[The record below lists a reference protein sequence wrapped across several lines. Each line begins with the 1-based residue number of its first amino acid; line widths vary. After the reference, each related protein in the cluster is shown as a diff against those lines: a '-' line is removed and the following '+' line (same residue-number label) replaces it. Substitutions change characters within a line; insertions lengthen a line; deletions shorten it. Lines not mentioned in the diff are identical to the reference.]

1 MNASAAPPLP
11 RLLLL
16 EDDPVSAAFLA
27 SALEALPARVDV
39 AGSLA
44 EARRRADGCDL
55 WLFDAH
61 LPDGDGA
68 SLLAELRAC
77 GLRTPA
83 LAHTAETRREPLD
96 ALIAAGFDA
105 VLLKPLSV
113 AALQAG
119 VRRAL
124 GDPDGSTPAG
134 MPPET
139 PIEASLEPPLEPP
152 ARRIDGVGVDAK
164 LPVWDDAVALRALNG
179 SRTHVAAMRG
189 LFVQELPTAVGC
201 VTAGARLGDVA
212 AIRTE
217 LHRLQASCGFV
228 GAARMAAAVDA
239 LRARPGDGEA
249 LARFEAAV
257 QDTLAASPALSDDI
271 ASSV

>member
-39 AGSLA
+39 AASLA

-55 WLFDAH
+55 WLFDAQ

-113 AALQAG
+113 AALQAC

-124 GDPDGSTPAG
+124 GDPDGSAPIG
-134 MPPET
+134 MPREA
-139 PIEASLEPPLEPP
+139 PIEASLEPP
-152 ARRIDGVGVDAK
+152 ARRIAGVGAK

-179 SRTHVAAMRG
+179 SRAHVAAMRG
-189 LFVQELPTAVGC
+189 LFLQELPTAAGC
-201 VTAGARLGDVA
+201 VIAGARLGDVA
-212 AIRTE
+212 AIRAE

-239 LRARPGDGEA
+239 LRARRGDGEA

-257 QDTLAASPALSDDI
+257 QDTLAASPALSDDT

>member
-39 AGSLA
+39 AASLA
-44 EARRRADGCDL
+44 DARRRADGCDL

-68 SLLAELRAC
+68 SLLAELRAR

-83 LAHTAETRREPLD
+83 LAHTAEARREPLD
-96 ALIAAGFDA
+96 ALIAAGFDE

-124 GDPDGSTPAG
+124 GDPGGSTPIG
-134 MPPET
+134 MPR
-139 PIEASLEPPLEPP
+139 EAPGRDIP
-152 ARRIDGVGVDAK
+152 GVGGK
-164 LPVWDDAVALRALNG
+164 RPVWDDAVALRALNG
-179 SRTHVAAMRG
+179 SRAHVGAMRD
-189 LFVQELPTAVGC
+189 LFLQALPADAGV
-201 VTAGARLGDVA
+201 VTEGARLGDVA
-212 AIRTE
+212 AIDAE

-228 GAARMAAAVDA
+228 GAARMAATVAA
-239 LRARPGDGEA
+239 LRARPGDADA

-257 QDTLAASPALSDDI
+257 QDTLASSPALSDD
-271 ASSV
+271 ALSDDAPSPA

>member
-39 AGSLA
+39 AASLA

-83 LAHTAETRREPLD
+83 LAHAAETRREPLD
-96 ALIAAGFDA
+96 ALIAAGFDE

-119 VRRAL
+119 ARRAL
-124 GDPDGSTPAG
+124 GDPDGSTPVG
-134 MPPET
+134 MPLEA
-139 PIEASLEPPLEPP
+139 PIEASLEPPVRGI
-152 ARRIDGVGVDAK
+152 AGVDAK
-164 LPVWDDAVALRALNG
+164 FPVWDDAVALRALNG
-179 SRTHVAAMRG
+179 SRAHVGAMRG
-189 LFVQELPTAVGC
+189 LFLQELPAAAGC
-201 VTAGARLGDVA
+201 VIAGARLGDAA
-212 AIRTE
+212 AIRAG

-228 GAARMAAAVDA
+228 GAARMAAAVAA
-239 LRARPGDGEA
+239 LRARPGDADA
-249 LARFEAAV
+249 LARFDGAV
-257 QDTLAASPALSDDI
+257 QDTLASSPALSDDT
-271 ASSV
+271 ASPV

>member
-124 GDPDGSTPAG
+124 GDPDGSAPIG
-134 MPPET
+134 MPF
-139 PIEASLEPPLEPP
+139 EPP
-152 ARRIDGVGVDAK
+152 ARRIDGVGVGAK

-179 SRTHVAAMRG
+179 SRAHVAAMRG
-189 LFVQELPTAVGC
+189 LFVQELPTAAGC
-201 VTAGARLGDVA
+201 VIAGARLGDVA
-212 AIRTE
+212 AIRAE

-239 LRARPGDGEA
+239 LRARPGDAEA

-257 QDTLAASPALSDDI
+257 QDTLAASLALSDDI

>member
-1 MNASAAPPLP
+1 M
-11 RLLLL
+11 LL

-139 PIEASLEPPLEPP
+139 PIEASLEPPLEAPLEPP
-152 ARRIDGVGVDAK
+152 ARRIAGVGVGAK

-179 SRTHVAAMRG
+179 SRAHVAAMRG
-189 LFVQELPTAVGC
+189 LFLQELPTAAGC
-201 VTAGARLGDVA
+201 VIADARLGDVA
-212 AIRTE
+212 AIRAQ

>member
-39 AGSLA
+39 AASLA

-68 SLLAELRAC
+68 SLLAELRAR

-83 LAHTAETRREPLD
+83 LAHTAEARREPLD
-96 ALIAAGFDA
+96 ALIAAGFDE

-113 AALQAG
+113 AALQAC

-124 GDPDGSTPAG
+124 GDPDGSAPIG
-134 MPPET
+134 MPR
-139 PIEASLEPPLEPP
+139 EAPVCGI
-152 ARRIDGVGVDAK
+152 AGIDAK
-164 LPVWDDAVALRALNG
+164 FPVWNDDVALRALNG
-179 SRTHVAAMRG
+179 SPAHVAAMRG
-189 LFVQELPTAVGC
+189 LFLQELPTAAGC
-201 VTAGARLGDVA
+201 VIAGARLGDVA
-212 AIRTE
+212 AIRAE

>member
-39 AGSLA
+39 AASLA

-152 ARRIDGVGVDAK
+152 ACRIAGVGAK

-179 SRTHVAAMRG
+179 SRAHVAAMRG
-189 LFVQELPTAVGC
+189 LFLQELPTAAGC
-201 VTAGARLGDVA
+201 VIAGARLGDVA
-212 AIRTE
+212 AIRAE

-257 QDTLAASPALSDDI
+257 QDTLAASPALSDDT

>member
-39 AGSLA
+39 AASLA

-124 GDPDGSTPAG
+124 GDPDGSAPIG
-134 MPPET
+134 MPRESPVCG
-139 PIEASLEPPLEPP
+139 IA
-152 ARRIDGVGVDAK
+152 GVGAK
-164 LPVWDDAVALRALNG
+164 LPAWDDAVALRALNG
-179 SRTHVAAMRG
+179 SRAHVTAMRG
-189 LFVQELPTAVGC
+189 LFLQELPTAAGC
-201 VTAGARLGDVA
+201 VIAGARLGDVA
-212 AIRTE
+212 AIRAE

-239 LRARPGDGEA
+239 LRARPGDAEA

-257 QDTLAASPALSDDI
+257 QDTLAASPALPDDT

>member
-39 AGSLA
+39 AASLA

-68 SLLAELRAC
+68 SLLAQLRAC

-83 LAHTAETRREPLD
+83 LAHTAEARREPLD
-96 ALIAAGFDA
+96 ALIAAGFDE

-113 AALQAG
+113 AALQAC

-124 GDPDGSTPAG
+124 GDPDGSAPIG
-134 MPPET
+134 MPR
-139 PIEASLEPPLEPP
+139 EAPVCGI
-152 ARRIDGVGVDAK
+152 AGIDAK
-164 LPVWDDAVALRALNG
+164 FPVWNDDAALRALNG
-179 SRTHVAAMRG
+179 SRAHVAAMRG
-189 LFVQELPTAVGC
+189 LFLRELPTAAGC
-201 VTAGARLGDVA
+201 VIADARLGDVA
-212 AIRTE
+212 AIRAE

-228 GAARMAAAVDA
+228 GATRMAAAVDA